1 MIDFVAQAREIEPDL
16 IAWRRDL
23 HRHPELRFEEKR
35 TAGIVAGHLRSLGY
49 DVQTGIGGTGVVGLL
64 QGKGVGPDVLMRFD
78 MDALPIQEANDVE
91 YASQNPGVM
100 HACGHD
106 THVTMGMGVAS
117 LLAGQTSD
125 FKGTLKLVFQP
136 AEEGAGGALAMIR
149 DGVLENPAPD
159 YAFGIHIDATRPV
172 GVIAIGEG
180 PILAAADSFRILV
193 HGKGGHGAL
202 PEDTIDALIVATQI
216 VNALQTIVSR
226 NVGLL
231 DSALLSVCS
240 LQAGKAF
247 NIIPETAEI
256 LGTIRTYDP
265 EVQTRV
271 HQRLEE
277 IARHVA
283 NAFDASVDVQI
294 DRIVPVAINDPQ
306 IARDTRKLAAELFGA
321 DNVEIDYRVA
331 PSDDVAEFLSAAPGC
346 QFILGAALHG
356 YPHHN
361 ARFDIDERA
370 LALGVAFLSQVAF
383 HYLNQ
388 KVISPSFSYKS
399 KRR

>member
-91 YASQNPGVM
+91 YASQNLGVM

-265 EVQTRV
+265 EVQARV

-277 IARHVA
+277 IAHHVA

-388 KVISPSFSYKS
+388 
-399 KRR
+399 

>member
-1 MIDFVAQAREIEPDL
+1 MVDFLAQARAIEPDL
-16 IAWRRDL
+16 TAWRRDF

-35 TAGIVAGHLRSLGY
+35 TAGIVADHLRSLRF
-49 DVQTGIGGTGVVGLL
+49 DVQTGIGGTGVVGQLY
-64 QGKGVGPDVLMRFD
+64 GEGDGSTVLMRFD
-78 MDALPIQEANDVE
+78 MDALPIQEENDVE
-91 YASQNPGVM
+91 YVSQNPGVM

-106 THVTMGMGVAS
+106 THVAMGMGVAS
-117 LLAGQTSD
+117 LLAEQRSS
-125 FKGTLKLVFQP
+125 FRGTLKLVFQP
-136 AEEGAGGALAMIR
+136 AEEGAGGAQAMIR
-149 DGVLENPAPD
+149 DGVLENPSPD

-180 PILAAADSFRILV
+180 PILAAADSFRMLV
-193 HGKGGHGAL
+193 HGRGGHGAL
-202 PEDTIDALIVATQI
+202 PEDSVDALIVATQI
-216 VNALQTIVSR
+216 VNAMQTIVSR

-247 NIIPETAEI
+247 NIIPETAEM

-265 EVQTRV
+265 EVQAKVHRRV
-271 HQRLEE
+271 KEVAE
-277 IARHVA
+277 HVGG
-283 NAFDASVDVQI
+283 AFGASVQVQI
-294 DRIVPVAINDPQ
+294 DKIVPVAINDPQ
-306 IARDTRKLAAELFGA
+306 VARETRRLAAVLFGA

-331 PSDDVAEFLSAAPGC
+331 PSDDVAEFLNAAPGC

-361 ARFDIDERA
+361 ARFDIDERS
-370 LALGVAFLSQVAF
+370 LAFGVAFLSQVAF

-388 KVISPSFSYKS
+388 
-399 KRR
+399 

>member
-1 MIDFVAQAREIEPDL
+1 MIDFLAQARAIEPDL
-16 IAWRRDL
+16 IAWRRDF
-23 HRHPELRFEEKR
+23 HRHPELRFEETR
-35 TAGIVAGHLRSLGY
+35 TAGIVAEHLQALGF
-49 DVQTGIGGTGVVGLL
+49 DLQTGVGDTGVVGLL
-64 QGKGVGPDVLMRFD
+64 QGEGDGPTVLMRFD
-78 MDALPIQEANDVE
+78 MDALPIQEENDVE
-91 YASQNPGVM
+91 YVSQNPGVM

-106 THVTMGMGVAS
+106 THVAMGMGVAT
-117 LLAGQTSD
+117 LLAEQRSS

-136 AEEGAGGALAMIR
+136 AEEGAGGAQAMIR
-149 DGVLENPAPD
+149 DGVLENPSPD

-193 HGKGGHGAL
+193 YGQGGHGAL
-202 PEDTIDALIVATQI
+202 PEDSIDALIVATQI
-216 VNALQTIVSR
+216 VNTLQTIVSR

-247 NIIPETAEI
+247 NIIPETAEM

-265 EVQTRV
+265 EVQAKV
-271 HQRLEE
+271 HQRVKE
-277 IARHVA
+277 IAGHLA
-283 NAFDASVDVQI
+283 SAFGASVEVQI

-306 IARDTRKLAAELFGA
+306 VARETRRLAAELFGA
-321 DNVEIDYRVA
+321 DNVESDYRVA
-331 PSDDVAEFLSAAPGC
+331 PSDDVAEFLNAAPGC

-361 ARFDIDERA
+361 ARFDIDERS
-370 LALGVAFLSQVAF
+370 LSLGVAFLSQAAF
-383 HYLNQ
+383 YYLNL
-388 KVISPSFSYKS
+388 
-399 KRR
+399 